1 VAGRRARHWGGGP
14 GRTAGKSCKE
24 ERGGLAGKPSEG
36 ERGAVVGPSLK
47 EAAALGLWARRRTG
61 SVLGLLGRQVG
72 TVVKIGCRKWNRGG
86 FHLNRTRSNA

>member
-1 VAGRRARHWGGGP
+1 
-14 GRTAGKSCKE
+14 
-24 ERGGLAGKPSEG
+24 
-36 ERGAVVGPSLK
+36 VVGPSFK

-86 FHLNRTRSNA
+86 FHLNCTRSNA